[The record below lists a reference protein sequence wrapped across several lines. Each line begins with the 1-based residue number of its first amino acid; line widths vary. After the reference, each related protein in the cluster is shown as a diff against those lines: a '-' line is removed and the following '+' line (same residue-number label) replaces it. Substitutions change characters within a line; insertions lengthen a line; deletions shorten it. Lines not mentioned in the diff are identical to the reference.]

1 MNSVYKH
8 PDIQQNET
16 GMTDL
21 LNNLEKDIN
30 DIETDILLAF
40 KQLQDIP
47 SESDDRQLSPE
58 FRREMRFTLRGL
70 LKSITQTASGEQLKL
85 TTKKQEDLRKRL
97 HGINQLLD
105 SRVPAI
111 VPGKAIF
118 VAKDIASVM
127 DTALSTQKKTTEIA
141 RTPEEIRKKLASRQ
155 KQTDQGRATFESR
168 DISATATDVNRLK
181 EKLAFRQPISDKDKK
196 A

>member
-70 LKSITQTASGEQLKL
+70 LKSITQTASREQLKL

-97 HGINQLLD
+97 YGINQLLD

>member
-70 LKSITQTASGEQLKL
+70 LKSITQTASREQLKL

-97 HGINQLLD
+97 YGINQLLD

-181 EKLAFRQPISDKDKK
+181 EKLASRQPISDKDKK

>member
-70 LKSITQTASGEQLKL
+70 LKSITQTASREQLKL

>member
-1 MNSVYKH
+1 MV
-8 PDIQQNET
+8 
-16 GMTDL
+16 DL
-21 LNNLEKDIN
+21 LDNLEKDIN

-70 LKSITQTASGEQLKL
+70 LKSITQTASREQLKL

-97 HGINQLLD
+97 YGINQLLD